1 VSALDASANEGA
13 GTIYVPIPL
22 DIPSPKPVVVKY
34 RTVDGS
40 ALAGV
45 DYTAASGQFTAN
57 TTSSITIPILNDTLG
72 EGSEWFKV
80 EITEATN
87 SILRRSYAIVTIVD
101 NDTVVKPLLTVSDVQ
116 VLEGNNGT
124 TAVKFDLKLLTASAS
139 RVVVRYAATD
149 ESAKAPDDYV
159 AASGEVVFDPG
170 QTSKQVSVLV
180 KGDTAPEPDETFLLR
195 IETSD
200 ALLDRSAARCTIRND
215 DFATT
220 RRRSA
225 GH

>member
-1 VSALDASANEGA
+1 
-13 GTIYVPIPL
+13 
-22 DIPSPKPVVVKY
+22 
-34 RTVDGS
+34 
-40 ALAGV
+40 
-45 DYTAASGQFTAN
+45 
-57 TTSSITIPILNDTLG
+57 
-72 EGSEWFKV
+72 
-80 EITEATN
+80 
-87 SILRRSYAIVTIVD
+87 
-101 NDTVVKPLLTVSDVQ
+101 
-116 VLEGNNGT
+116 
-124 TAVKFDLKLLTASAS
+124 VKFDLKLLTASTS
-139 RVVVRYAATD
+139 RIVVRYAAAD
-149 ESAKAPDDYV
+149 ESAKAPDDYA
-159 AASGEVVFDPG
+159 AASGEVAFDPG